1 MSESPPPRLGRVY
14 ELVICSLIYPFLSGM
29 ALATVN
35 EIQRIHT
42 TGG

>member
-29 ALATVN
+29 ALAGN